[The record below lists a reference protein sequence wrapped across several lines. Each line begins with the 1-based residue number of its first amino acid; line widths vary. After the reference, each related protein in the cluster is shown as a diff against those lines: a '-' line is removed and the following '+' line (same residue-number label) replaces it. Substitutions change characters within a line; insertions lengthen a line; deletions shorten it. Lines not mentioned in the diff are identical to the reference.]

1 MTMLNVNESM
11 QQTRDDQKFISI
23 IIPTFNESMNIKD
36 LLTQIQIHIP
46 AETNVEIIIVDDNSP
61 DGTGHIVEKYIEE
74 EKKNL
79 NSYDIKTES
88 PSINSLNKNISI
100 KVIHRKKKAGLIS
113 ALVNGIRSS
122 RGQNVLIMDADFSHP
137 PEVVN
142 RMISEIKKQ
151 PNCIIIGSRYVRGG
165 AINGMPF
172 KRLLLSLG
180 ANFIARHSLSLKNVY
195 DPMSGFFA
203 FPKHALEDVEFNT
216 NGFKILLEI
225 LIKKKRD
232 ICVKEIPYTFKD
244 RKHGQSKLD
253 LPTVFDYLKAV
264 WKLYRYG
271 RKSKRQEIRSE
282 KRRSVRFISKAA
294 RFYTVGASGFVL
306 NYIVSILLS
315 NGVLGNLGYLQAT
328 AVGIAFSVTTNF
340 LLNKFWTFE
349 DKNIEATRFLKQYG
363 MFVGCSSLGILIQF
377 LSIYLLSESGMS
389 YDISLLLGV
398 SIASVSNFLFN
409 KKLTFKEKIWD

>member
-1 MTMLNVNESM
+1 MLNVNDTT
-11 QQTRDDQKFISI
+11 QQTKDDQKFVSI
-23 IIPTFNESMNIKD
+23 IIPTFNESTNIKD
-36 LLTQIQIHIP
+36 LLNQIQAHIP

-61 DGTGHIVEKYIEE
+61 DGTGHIVEKYID
-74 EKKNL
+74 EKMYHSN
-79 NSYDIKTES
+79 NDIKTGS
-88 PSINSLNKNISI
+88 QSINNLNKNISI
-100 KVIHRKKKAGLIS
+100 KVIHREEKAGLIA
-113 ALVNGIRSS
+113 ALVNGIGLS

-142 RMISEIKKQ
+142 RMIRELKKQ
-151 PNCIIIGSRYVRGG
+151 PNCIIIGSRYVKGG

-172 KRLLLSLG
+172 KRFLLSVG
-180 ANFIARHSLSLKNVY
+180 ANFIARHGLSLKNVY

-225 LIKKKRD
+225 LIKKKSD
-232 ICVKEIPYTFKD
+232 VCVKEIPYTFKD
-244 RKHGQSKLD
+244 RKYGQSKLD
-253 LPTVFDYLKAV
+253 LPTIFDYLRAV

-271 RKSKRQEIRSE
+271 RKSKKQDTQSE

-294 RFYTVGASGFVL
+294 RFYTVGASGFFL
-306 NYIVSILLS
+306 NYILSVLLS
-315 NGVLGNLGYLQAT
+315 NGVIGNLGYLQAT
-328 AVGIAFSVTTNF
+328 AIGIAVSVTTNF

>member
-1 MTMLNVNESM
+1 MTMLNVNDTI
-11 QQTRDDQKFISI
+11 QQTRDDQKFVSI
-23 IIPTFNESMNIKD
+23 IIPTFNESLNIRD
-36 LLTQIQIHIP
+36 LLNQIQTHIP
-46 AETNVEIIIVDDNSP
+46 VETNVEIIIVDDNSP

-74 EKKNL
+74 KMNL
-79 NSYDIKTES
+79 QGYESKTDS
-88 PSINSLNKNISI
+88 QSKINLNKNISI
-100 KVIHRKKKAGLIS
+100 KVIHRKEKAGLIA
-113 ALVNGIRSS
+113 ALVNGIGSS

-137 PEVVN
+137 PEVIN
-142 RMISEIKKQ
+142 RMISELKKQ
-151 PNCIIIGSRYVRGG
+151 PNCIIVGSRYVRGG

-172 KRLLLSLG
+172 KRFLLSVG
-180 ANFIARHSLSLKNVY
+180 ANFIARHGLSLRNVY

-225 LIKKKRD
+225 LIKKKSD
-232 ICVKEIPYTFKD
+232 ICVKEIPYTFRD
-244 RKHGQSKLD
+244 RKYGQSKLN
-253 LPTVFDYLKAV
+253 LPIIFDYLKAV

-271 RKSKRQEIRSE
+271 RKSKRQDTQSE

-294 RFYTVGASGFVL
+294 RFYTVGASGVAL
-306 NYIVSILLS
+306 NYLVSILLS
-315 NGVLGNLGYLQAT
+315 NGIFGSLGYLQAT
-328 AVGIAFSVTTNF
+328 AIGIAVSVTTNF

-349 DKNIEATRFLKQYG
+349 DKNVEASRFIKQYG

-409 KKLTFKEKIWD
+409 KKLTFKENIWE